1 MIILGIDSSTD
12 YLALGLG
19 DESKV
24 ISDKVHKTSREHAS
38 KIFGLVDELMTES
51 SMTIDR
57 IDGIAVAIG
66 PGSFTGLRIGLA
78 VAKGIAVSNNI
89 PVVGISTFEV
99 IASRLLP
106 KLNRFFL
113 MAPVRRGEYY
123 VYQVSGDNGVLQNI
137 VLVAEENL
145 AERVGKVPIG
155 YIGGEPPDCI
165 KDTMTMIDP
174 NLLCISGGELA
185 RMGAGAIA
193 GGQSD
198 DIADLEPLYI
208 ALSQAEIKFDNR

>member
-24 ISDKVHKTSREHAS
+24 ISEKVHKTSREHAS
-38 KIFGLVDELMTES
+38 KILGLVDDLMTEN
-51 SMTIDR
+51 SMTINR

-66 PGSFTGLRIGLA
+66 PGSFTGLRIGMA

-99 IASRLLP
+99 IARRLLP
-106 KLNRFFL
+106 THNRFFL

-123 VYQVSGDNGVLQNI
+123 LCHVSGDGGILQNI
-137 VLVAEENL
+137 VLVVEERL
-145 AERVGKVPIG
+145 AEKVGKVSIG
-155 YIGGEPPDCI
+155 YIGGEPPDCLRE
-165 KDTMTMIDP
+165 TMNMIDP
-174 NLLCISGGELA
+174 NLLSVSGGELA
-185 RMGAGAIA
+185 RMGAVAIA
-193 GGQSD
+193 GGQSE
-198 DIADLEPLYI
+198 DITDLEPLYI
-208 ALSQAEIKFDNR
+208 AQSQAEIKFDNR